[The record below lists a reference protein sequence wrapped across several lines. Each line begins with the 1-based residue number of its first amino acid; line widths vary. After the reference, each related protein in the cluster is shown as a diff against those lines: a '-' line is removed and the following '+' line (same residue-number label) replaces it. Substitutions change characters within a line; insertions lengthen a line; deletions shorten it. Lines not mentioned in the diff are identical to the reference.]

1 MGEMTD
7 RGPECLETLRE
18 IEAFLD
24 GESDTVVASRI
35 EVHLSDCGR
44 CMDRADFR
52 RHLKDLVRE
61 RCQQESVP
69 AHVMEKIRAMVR
81 ETR

>member
-1 MGEMTD
+1 MGEKTD
-7 RGPECLETLRE
+7 RGPECLEALRE

-24 GESDTVVASRI
+24 GESDTVVAARI
-35 EVHLSDCGR
+35 ELHLADCGR

-61 RCQQESVP
+61 RCQPESVP
-69 AHVMEKIRAMVR
+69 EHVMEKIRAMVR
-81 ETR
+81 EVR